1 MHSIPA
7 ALPSLADHL
16 TVILSRSNRLSHGQL
31 QQIHGQL
38 LTNGFVSSTTLLT
51 DFLNSCYRSRNN
63 LYSLLF
69 LQNLPKPD
77 PLLWDAMVR
86 ISLECE
92 NWQDFQGFYNG
103 LRENNLVPSKS
114 TISLILHSCANLR
127 AIQLGES
134 FHCQILKLGFVS
146 DMILQTGLL
155 LLYAKVGHLGLTK
168 QVFAEMTER
177 DVVANNAMISAL
189 KVYYEGASVGIPFTW
204 ESQPGTPKVMF
215 HENPLPPLIPSPFFH
230 FSSMRKQIK
239 RHPKSNLFCTVLS
252 KLSLRRSSHP
262 PSTASSLS
270 SSSPSVTSS
279 QFTG

>member
-189 KVYYEGASVGIPFTW
+189 SKHGCFEEA
-204 ESQPGTPKVMF
+204 Q
-215 HENPLPPLIPSPFFH
+215 
-230 FSSMRKQIK
+230 
-239 RHPKSNLFCTVLS
+239 NLFDNMPERNSCSWNSMITCFC
-252 KLSLRRSSHP
+252 KLGRIDSARSTFDRNPVKDVVSWN
-262 PSTASSLS
+262 AIID
-270 SSSPSVTSS
+270 
-279 QFTG
+279 GY